1 VVWTAEFGQTP
12 YSQSGD
18 GRDPNPWGFTSWLA
32 GGAIKA
38 GIPYGETDAIGL
50 RAISKAVDAH
60 DLNATILNQLG
71 LNQVILTFLHEGALG
86 ATYGGL
92 WPRGEGHPGVTRSAT
107 NLGLWHGGSCF
118 WGVGERENC
127 IQYCMRRTRHASRGT
142 EFRAMRQSRTAHRR
156 A

>member
-1 VVWTAEFGQTP
+1 MVWTAEFGQTP

-71 LNQVILTFLHEGALG
+71 LNQVILTFLHEGRSERP
-86 ATYGGL
+86 TVVYGHVVKDIL
-92 WPRGEGHPGVTRSAT
+92 GVTRSAT
-107 NLGLWHGGSCF
+107 NLGLWRAGSCF
-118 WGVGERENC
+118 
-127 IQYCMRRTRHASRGT
+127 
-142 EFRAMRQSRTAHRR
+142 
-156 A
+156 